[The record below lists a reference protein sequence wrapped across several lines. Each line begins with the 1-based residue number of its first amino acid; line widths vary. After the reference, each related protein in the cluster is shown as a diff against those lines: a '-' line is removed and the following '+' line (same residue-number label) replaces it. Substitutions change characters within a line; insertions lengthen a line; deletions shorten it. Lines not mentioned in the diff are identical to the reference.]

1 MQNNTSAKMSS
12 YFHHRLPIPWFLTD
26 PYLSQGGQEQ
36 SAHRFVFR
44 HKEDK
49 F

>member
-12 YFHHRLPIPWFLTD
+12 YFHHRLPNPWFLTN
-26 PYLSQGGQEQ
+26 PHLFQLGQEQ
-36 SAHRFVFR
+36 TAHRFVLR